1 MRHRLAG
8 QSVSADG
15 LPCEFDLLHHG
26 YTMAGWDFTRMEV
39 AAAISNHCMLN
50 PAIELGTNA
59 CPWNCDFCFTED
71 PANPDGAKRRLK
83 EEMSIAERLNLIRQA
98 AALGA
103 RSINFVGAGEPTIDP
118 NFWEILG
125 CMRECGI
132 TPIVY
137 TEATLHLTDASFVQ
151 RLYDIGATVVVKV
164 NSLWNAAYQNA
175 IVAGPSARKR
185 PNADQYFT
193 VRQQAIELLFKA
205 GFADATPT
213 RLAFDT
219 IVCREN
225 AEEIPRLHRWAR
237 THNVF
242 VLVVNYLPSGRS
254 GEEVFYNALSREEQF
269 ALFTRLAEIDR
280 DEFGIE
286 HASRFPYA
294 GGTPCTIRGLG
305 LYVKIK
311 GDVFDCPGEGVAL
324 GSVRETSLADLW
336 AKVKPITQ
344 TFDGGCAP
352 REMFWAQ
359 HAAKGTA
366 RRLPVVR

>member
-1 MRHRLAG
+1 MERRIV
-8 QSVSADG
+8 QPSITVDG
-15 LPCEFDLLHHG
+15 LPREFDLLRHG
-26 YTMAGWDFTRMEV
+26 YTMAGWNFTRREV
-39 AAAISNHCMLN
+39 AAAIADHRMLN
-50 PAIELGTNA
+50 PAFELGTNA

-71 PANPDGAKRRLK
+71 PANPEGAKRRLH
-83 EEMSIAERLNLIRQA
+83 EEMSLAERLDLIRQA

-125 CMRECGI
+125 CIREYGI

-137 TEATLHLTDASFVQ
+137 TEAALRLTDASFVQ

-164 NSLWNAAYQNA
+164 NSLWNEAYQNA
-175 IVAGPSARKR
+175 IVAGPNARKR
-185 PNADQYFT
+185 PNAERYFAD
-193 VRQQAIELLFKA
+193 RQQAIELLFAA
-205 GFADATPT
+205 GFADTTPT

-225 AEEIPRLHRWAR
+225 EAEIPRLHRWAR
-237 THNVF
+237 EHNVF

-269 ALFTRLAEIDR
+269 ALFAQLAEIDR
-280 DEFGIE
+280 NEFGIE

-311 GDVFDCPGEGVAL
+311 GNVLDCPGEGLSL
-324 GSVRETSLADLW
+324 GNVRETSLLDLW
-336 AKVKPITQ
+336 EKVRPITQ
-344 TFDGGCAP
+344 AFDGGCAP
-352 REMFWAQ
+352 REAFWTR
-359 HAAKGTA
+359 HATKGTP